1 MQCLLYGLL
10 RNKKIYNK
18 GKVPTITIE
27 WGKENEDFERKE
39 NHKIAKKNHERIV
52 LERSGLLIRFDY
64 SHTAASPEGL
74 VR

>member
-39 NHKIAKKNHERIV
+39 NHKIAKENHERIV
-52 LERSGLLIRFDY
+52 LER
-64 SHTAASPEGL
+64 
-74 VR
+74 